1 MRTILKY
8 RTRVGTFYIAQAVD
22 GRFHPMFD
30 HESLGSYQSILHAI
44 DDLLN
49 DATSSVLHPETFEL
63 LDTSTL
69 GLPDDP
75 RDWERV

>member
-30 HESLGSYQSILHAI
+30 QESLGSYKSILHAI

-63 LDTSTL
+63 VDTSIL

-75 RDWERV
+75 RDWEQA

>member
-1 MRTILKY
+1 
-8 RTRVGTFYIAQAVD
+8 V
-22 GRFHPMFD
+22 FD

-49 DATSSVLHPETFEL
+49 DATSSVLHPETVEL

-75 RDWERV
+75 GDWERV